1 MRPFFSII
9 LPTYNQ
15 SSFLKKSINSVLT
28 QTFENWEL
36 IIIDNFSD
44 DETENVIKKYDD
56 IRIKYFKFNNN
67 KNIAKSRNF
76 GIKKA
81 VSDWI
86 SFIDSD
92 DVWFKDKLK
101 ITKKYIEK
109 KNADFYFHDL
119 NFLNKR
125 VFFYRKKI
133 SDKSQSL
140 IKPYM
145 KHFAYYGNGIGQ
157 SSVTVKKDLLAKIN
171 FISEN
176 KKKFSW
182 EDFDTWLK
190 LSKLNIEIFRIPKVL
205 ASIWVGKDNV
215 TNTKQ
220 DILNTINIKKYYNN
234 QFKKYLDPKD
244 KNKKIWW
251 LEYPIIINYFKN
263 KKFYKTTKRIKNL
276 TKSPSKIYIR
286 LFFMLIIS
294 KFFILVKNF
303 LNFFNFI
310 LIFKKNIKCEI
321 NDLDLNQEY
330 KSTKNENIEKLVFS
344 NFKVPKN
351 FIYRSKNND
360 ILHYLQQGEKL
371 LCYGWSSCKKKF
383 YVSEKKFE
391 INYSNSQIFYDFN
404 TIIEYRNKGYYQ
416 RLLKRMLKNYPKQ
429 NCYIYSTI
437 SNRRSI
443 TSILKSGF
451 NLYKIV
457 IFSKKIF
464 L

>member
-1 MRPFFSII
+1 MKPFFSII

-44 DETENVIKKYDD
+44 DETENIIKKYDD
-56 IRIKYFKFNNN
+56 KRIKYFKFNNN
-67 KNIAKSRNF
+67 KIIAKSRNF

-92 DVWFKDKLK
+92 DIWFKDKLK
-101 ITKKYIEK
+101 ITKNYIDK

-119 NFLNKR
+119 NFLNKK
-125 VFFYRKKI
+125 VFFLKKKI

-145 KHFAYYGNGIGQ
+145 KHFANYGNGIGQ
-157 SSVTVKKDLLAKIN
+157 SSVTLKKDLFTKIN
-171 FISEN
+171 FISEDKN
-176 KKKFSW
+176 KFSW

-190 LSKLNIEIFRIPKVL
+190 LSQLNIEIFRIPKVL

-220 DILNTINIKKYYNN
+220 DILNTINIRKYYNN
-234 QFKKYLDPKD
+234 EFKKYLDPKD

-263 KKFYKTTKRIKNL
+263 RKYYKTIKRINNL
-276 TKSPSKIYIR
+276 TKSPFKIYIR
-286 LFFMLIIS
+286 LFLMYIFS
-294 KFFILVKNF
+294 KFLVLIK
-303 LNFFNFI
+303 NFFNFFNI
-310 LIFKKNIKCEI
+310 LLIFKKNNKYKIK
-321 NDLDLNQEY
+321 NRDLNQEY
-330 KSTKNENIEKLVFS
+330 KSTKNENIEELVFS
-344 NFKVPKN
+344 NFQVPKN
-351 FIYRSKNND
+351 FIYRAKNND
-360 ILHYLQQGEKL
+360 ILHYLRQGEKI
-371 LCYGWSSCKKKF
+371 LCYGWSSYRKKF
-383 YVSEKKFE
+383 HVSEKNFE
-391 INYSNSQIFYDFN
+391 INNSNSQIFYDFN
-404 TIIEYRNKGYYQ
+404 TLIEYRNKGYYQ
-416 RLLKRMLKNYPKQ
+416 KLLNKMLNSHPKQ
-429 NCYIYSTI
+429 NCYIYATI

-443 TSILKSGF
+443 SSILKSGF
-451 NLYKIV
+451 NLHKV
-457 IFSKKIF
+457 VFFSKNFF